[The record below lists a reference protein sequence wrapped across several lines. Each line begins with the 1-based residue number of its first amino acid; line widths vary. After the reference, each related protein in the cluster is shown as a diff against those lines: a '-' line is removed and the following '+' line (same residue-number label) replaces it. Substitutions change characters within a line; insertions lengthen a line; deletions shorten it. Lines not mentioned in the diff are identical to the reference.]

1 VKTAGKENAYRRL
14 VVENQQRHMEVARE
28 VAAGVNGGE
37 WPAIVFVRWIEHGEA
52 LAQHIGAVLGVG
64 VPVVSAQTLSK
75 AQREE
80 LSERMRRRDPLVRVV
95 VATDVWATGID
106 IPSLRAVYNCGGGS
120 AAVGLKQRRGRP
132 LRPDG
137 EKTFTFYE
145 VADIVPEGAFSE
157 HNERRLEVHARDGVQ
172 LSDAALLSQVLTG
185 PARASRSSRRAVRG
199 QTPRQEGGSGLGLI
213 FISPSMICIYILA
226 TLFALL
232 PTICS
237 S

>member
-1 VKTAGKENAYRRL
+1 MKSAGKENAYRRL
-14 VVENQQRHMEVARE
+14 VVENQQRHVEVARE

-137 EKTFTFYE
+137 EKTFSFYE
-145 VADIVPEGAFSE
+145 VADIVPEGAFAA
-157 HNERRLEVHARDGVQ
+157 HNGRRLEVHTRDGVQ
-172 LSDAALLSQVLTG
+172 LSDAALLSQVLAS
-185 PARASRSSRRAVRG
+185 PASARGRRRPAGRAT
-199 QTPRQEGGSGLGLI
+199 QPTRQSGGSGIGFI
-213 FISPSMICIYILA
+213 FISPSMIGIYILA
-226 TLFALL
+226 TLFTIL
-232 PTICS
+232 PLICS
-237 S
+237 